1 MKSKNI
7 FVKSTLILILGGI
20 ITKILG
26 FIIRIIYTRIVG
38 AEVIGLYSLVMPTYS
53 LLITIATLA
62 LPTTISKLV
71 AENKHNNLKI
81 ISTSTIL
88 IMAINFLVVIFML
101 FASKYIAIHLLHEER
116 CFLLLIAM
124 SLTFPIISIS
134 SIIKG
139 YFYGKQNMI
148 PNVVSN
154 VIEQIVR
161 GILIYLL
168 VPPLMAK
175 SDILAA
181 ASLFLFS
188 FIEEL
193 VSIFINLLFLPK
205 NIKIY
210 KNNLIPDKYTLKN
223 ILNISLPTVSS
234 RIIGNI
240 GYFFEPIILTNLLL
254 YSGYTNNY
262 ILVEYG
268 AYNAYT
274 IPILTVPSF
283 FITAIS
289 SALIPEISKHY
300 LNRNKKL
307 MLKRLKEALFFSLSI
322 GITYSVILIFFDNFI
337 LTKLYNTTL
346 GLNYIKVLSP
356 IFPLFY
362 IENILMSF
370 LQAIDKAH
378 VTMKITIA
386 GVFIKLAS
394 LGVFSLVHVGMYSLV
409 ISEILNILVVVSLN
423 IYFVYHFLKNY
434 KYQSLSP
441 SL

>member
-1 MKSKNI
+1 MKRKNI
-7 FVKSTLILILGGI
+7 FIKSTIILILGGI
-20 ITKILG
+20 INKILG

-38 AEVIGLYSLVMPTYS
+38 AKVIGLYSLVMPTYS

-71 AENKHNNLKI
+71 AEENHNNVRL
-81 ISTSTIL
+81 ISTATIL
-88 IMAINFLVVIFML
+88 IMGINIVVVFTMIL
-101 FASKYIAIHLLHEER
+101 ASKFIALHLLHEKDTYI
-116 CFLLLIAM
+116 LIIAM

-161 GILIYLL
+161 GLLIYFL

-175 SDILAA
+175 SEILAS
-181 ASLFLFS
+181 ASLFFFS
-188 FIEEL
+188 FIEEV

-205 NIKIY
+205 KIKIT
-210 KNNLIPDKYTLKN
+210 KNNLIPSKLLLKD
-223 ILNISLPTVSS
+223 ILSISIPTVSS

-240 GYFFEPIILTNLLL
+240 GYFFEPIILKNLLL
-254 YSGYTNNY
+254 FSGYSNNY

-274 IPILTVPSF
+274 MTILTVPSF

-289 SALIPEISKHY
+289 SSLIPEVSRHY
-300 LNRNKKL
+300 LDRDNHSL
-307 MLKRLKEALFFSLSI
+307 LKRLKEALVFSLII
-322 GITYSVILIFFDNFI
+322 GITYSIILVFFGEDI
-337 LTKLYNTTL
+337 LKYLYNTKE
-346 GLNYIKVLSP
+346 GLAYIKVLAP
-356 IFPLFY
+356 IFPAFY

-370 LQAIDKAH
+370 LQAINKAH
-378 VTMKITIA
+378 ITMRITII
-386 GVFIKLAS
+386 GVIVKLIV
-394 LGVFSLVHVGMYSLV
+394 LIIFSLLHIGLYSLI
-409 ISEILNILVVVSLN
+409 ISEIVNIFLVVFLN
-423 IYFVYHFLKNY
+423 IYYVHKFTKQL
-434 KYQSLSP
+434 
-441 SL
+441 

>member
-1 MKSKNI
+1 MRKKNI
-7 FVKSTLILILGGI
+7 FITSSLILICGGI

-38 AEVIGLYSLVMPTYS
+38 NEVIGLYALVMPTYS

-71 AENKHNNLKI
+71 AEKRHNNLKI
-81 ISTSTIL
+81 LSTATCL
-88 IMAINFLVVIFML
+88 IMLINAFVVITMVLSAKF
-101 FASKYIAIHLLHEER
+101 IATNLLHEER
-116 CFLLLIAM
+116 CYLLIIAAA
-124 SLTFPIISIS
+124 LTFPVISIS

-161 GILIYLL
+161 GILIYIF
-168 VPPLMAK
+168 VPKIMLK
-175 SDILAA
+175 SEILAA

-188 FIEEL
+188 FIEEI
-193 VSIFINLLFLPK
+193 VSIIINLFFIPK
-205 NIKIY
+205 NITIKKSYIT
-210 KNNLIPDKYTLKN
+210 PDKLTLKN

-240 GYFFEPIILTNLLL
+240 GYFFEPIILKNILL
-254 YSGYTNNY
+254 YVGYSNNY

-274 IPILTVPSF
+274 LTILTVPSF

-289 SALIPEISKHY
+289 SSLIPEISKNY
-300 LNRNKKL
+300 LNNNIKL
-307 MLKRLKEALFFSLSI
+307 VKKRLKEAIIFALII
-322 GITYSVILIFFDNFI
+322 GITYSTLLMFFGKNILYA
-337 LTKLYNTTL
+337 LYNTYSGLEYILTL
-346 GLNYIKVLSP
+346 AP

-362 IENILMSF
+362 IENILMSY
-370 LQAIDKAH
+370 LQALNKASI
-378 VTMKITIA
+378 TMKITIV
-386 GVFIKLAS
+386 GVILKLITLATTS
-394 LGVFSLVHVGMYSLV
+394 LLSIGIYSL
-409 ISEILNILVVVSLN
+409 IIAEIINILVVISLN
-423 IYFVYHFLKNY
+423 IFYTIKFTKKL
-434 KYQSLSP
+434 
-441 SL
+441 

>member
-1 MKSKNI
+1 MKSTNL
-7 FVKSTLILILGGI
+7 FVKTTLILIFGGI

-26 FIIRIIYTRIVG
+26 FINRLIFTRIVG
-38 AEVIGLYSLVMPTYS
+38 AEVMGLYSLVMPTYS

-71 AENKHNNLKI
+71 AEDKHNNLKI
-81 ISTSTIL
+81 ISTSTIF
-88 IMAINFLVVIFML
+88 IMLINFIVVILMIISAKFM
-101 FASKYIAIHLLHEER
+101 ANTLLHEER
-116 CFLLLIAM
+116 CYLLIIAM

-139 YFYGKQNMI
+139 YFYGKQNML

-161 GILIYLL
+161 GLLIFFIVPILIK
-168 VPPLMAK
+168 K
-175 SDILAA
+175 SIILASC
-181 ASLFLFS
+181 SLFVFS

-193 VSIFINLLFLPK
+193 VSIFVNLAFLPK
-205 NIKIY
+205 NIKIR
-210 KNNLIPDKYTLKN
+210 KQNIVFDKYTLKN
-223 ILNISLPTVSS
+223 ILSISLPTVSS

-240 GYFFEPIILTNLLL
+240 GYFFEPIILKNFLSLN
-254 YSGYTNNY
+254 GYGNKY

-300 LNRNKKL
+300 LNNNIKL
-307 MLKRLKEALFFSLSI
+307 LKKRLKESLFFSITI
-322 GITYSVILIFFDNFI
+322 GLIYSVLLIFFAKFI
-337 LTKLYNTTL
+337 LTTLYKTTL
-346 GLNYIKVLSP
+346 GLNYIKVLAP

-362 IENILMSF
+362 IENVLMSF
-370 LQAIDKAH
+370 LQAINKAH
-378 VTMKITIA
+378 ITMKITIV
-386 GVFIKLAS
+386 GVIIKIITLIILS
-394 LGVFSLVHVGMYSLV
+394 YFHIGMYTLV
-409 ISEILNILVVVSLN
+409 ISEIINIFVVVFLN
-423 IYFVYHFLKNY
+423 IYYVHKFFKIY
-434 KYQSLSP
+434 KYQSFSP